1 MPVRALILTILTLAL
16 LPTAHAADLW
26 QVWQLARSNDPAFR
40 QAEATRRASMQDRP
54 AAWARLFPS
63 ISLTAN
69 RTWSNTS
76 SSALRFFGGSQVI
89 PVNST
94 SNDRRDQW
102 GAQLTQPLF
111 NWQLFQALH
120 GADLSVAQAE
130 ARYHA
135 TIQGL
140 IVTTAQAYFNVLN
153 ARDNLN
159 ADRADA
165 RALAKQYEQVTQQ
178 YKVGLAAIT
187 GVKQAEA
194 GYDRARAL
202 VIGSRQALAQA
213 EEALRAITGR
223 YGRRLAAPRAAL
235 PLIPPRPTRVG
246 AWVTRGLSENPTLVA
261 SRLSVQIASNLVAQ
275 QQAGYLPQLS
285 LVLSHTRQSLS
296 GKSAYSFGG
305 GAGFASPDRSQMSN
319 NQIALQLSWNIFSGG
334 ATRAATRKAEFQT
347 DVAQARDIGL

>member
-1 MPVRALILTILTLAL
+1 MPVRIPILAILTLAL

-40 QAEATRRASMQDRP
+40 QAEATRRVSMQDRP

-63 ISLTAN
+63 ISLNAS
-69 RTWSNTS
+69 RTWNNTS
-76 SSALRFFGGSQVI
+76 SSALRFFGGSQVV

-94 SNDRRDQW
+94 SNDRQDQW

-111 NWQLFQALH
+111 NWQLFQALR

-153 ARDNLN
+153 AQDNLN

-178 YKVGLAAIT
+178 YKVGLASIT
-187 GVKQAEA
+187 GVRQAEA
-194 GYDRARAL
+194 GYDQARAR
-202 VIGSRQALAQA
+202 VIGSRQALARA
-213 EEALRAITGR
+213 EEALRASEER
-223 YGRRLAAPRAAL
+223 YALASAGANEGIWDWDIAKNEAYLSPRLMMIL
-235 PLIPPRPTRVG
+235 
-246 AWVTRGLSENPTLVA
+246 
-261 SRLSVQIASNLVAQ
+261 
-275 QQAGYLPQLS
+275 
-285 LVLSHTRQSLS
+285 
-296 GKSAYSFGG
+296 
-305 GAGFASPDRSQMSN
+305 GF
-319 NQIALQLSWNIFSGG
+319 G
-334 ATRAATRKAEFQT
+334 ATELRTTPQDWHKRLHPDDRAPYI
-347 DVAQARDIGL
+347 ARDQPELFVTENVVD